1 MDEMFKLDKLDIG
14 YDKKIVNNISLT
26 VGEKELIAFLS
37 PNNCGKTTLIK
48 TLSGVIQ
55 RKDGAMYL
63 DGELISKKN
72 FKKYIR
78 KVGVVFED
86 INNQYICEKVD
97 DELKFPLIHLAY
109 NYRKI
114 KDRLKEVSEFLGI
127 EDKLERN
134 IRDLTLLD
142 KAKVAIGVA
151 IMHEPKL
158 LFVDDI
164 FKTLLPKDKEVIMD
178 ILKLLIVNHGMSV
191 IFTTSDL
198 NDCMNLKR
206 IYVIGDKKII
216 LHGSYEEL
224 LKNDNELSKAG
235 IELPIMVDLSRK
247 LQFYNLI
254 DEMYY
259 DVDKV
264 VDALWK

>member
-1 MDEMFKLDKLDIG
+1 MDELFKLDKLDIG

-55 RKDGAMYL
+55 SKDGGMYL
-63 DGELISKKN
+63 EGNLVTRKN

-86 INNQYICEKVD
+86 INNQFICEKVD
-97 DELKFPLIHLAY
+97 DELKFPLIHLSY
-109 NYRKI
+109 KYGDI
-114 KDRLKEVSEFLGI
+114 KKRIREVAHFLGI
-127 EDKLERN
+127 EDKLNKN
-134 IRDLTLLD
+134 IRDLTLVD
-142 KAKVAIGVA
+142 KAKVALGVA
-151 IMHEPKL
+151 IMHKPKL

-164 FKTLLPKDKEVIMD
+164 FKSLLPKDKEVIMD
-178 ILKLLIVNHGMSV
+178 ALKLLIVNDGMSV

-198 NDCMNLKR
+198 NDCKDLNR
-206 IYVIGDKKII
+206 IYVLGDKKVI
-216 LHGSYEEL
+216 LHGSYDEL

-254 DEMYY
+254 DEIYY

-264 VDALWK
+264 VNALWK